1 MPTFDFSN
9 IIRKIVQAAISAVS
23 NPFIIIGA
31 LTVAIYGLIN
41 SFTSLT
47 SIFQFPE
54 ISSEQLPFDNWDD
67 NAFRDLI
74 LYVFDFNNLYYFY
87 SIIRIATQE
96 FINFMIGFSISC
108 IGSISI
114 WMGYNGIRRALKDYA

>member
-9 IIRKIVQAAISAVS
+9 IVRKVIQAAVATVS
-23 NPFIIIGA
+23 NPFVIIAA
-31 LTVAIYGLIN
+31 LTASIYLLID
-41 SFTSLT
+41 SFSGLT

-54 ISSEQLPFDNWDD
+54 IHPEELPFDNWDD

-74 LYVFDFNNLYYFY
+74 LYVFDFNNLYHFY
-87 SIIRIATQE
+87 SIIKYATIG
-96 FINFMIGFSISC
+96 FINFMIVFTISC
-108 IGSISI
+108 IGAISL